1 MQMIRQITAA
11 CFVTSLL
18 VGSAAAQDQEWQAE
32 MAELQSSYEQAWVA
46 GDAETL
52 AGLFTEDAVLWPLS
66 GGRFEG
72 RDEIQAALQQDVQPE
87 AADISSTHSERIG
100 DIVFDVG
107 TFTITLPE
115 AEAATM
121 GAATVEGEYV
131 VVTEETE
138 DGMRISRLIGFP
150 PRRAVEATQ

>member
-18 VGSAAAQDQEWQAE
+18 FGPAAAQDQERQAE
-32 MAELQSSYEQAWVA
+32 LAELQSSYEQAWVA
-46 GDAETL
+46 GDAEAL
-52 AGLFTEDAVLWPLS
+52 AGLFTEDAVWWPLS
-66 GGRFEG
+66 GGRVEG
-72 RDEIQAALQQDVQPE
+72 RDEIRAAFQQDVQPQ
-87 AADISSTHSERIG
+87 AADINSTHSERIG
-100 DIVFDVG
+100 DMFFDVG

-115 AEAATM
+115 AEAAAM

-131 VVTEETE
+131 VVIQETD

-150 PRRAVEATQ
+150 PRRAVEVRQ